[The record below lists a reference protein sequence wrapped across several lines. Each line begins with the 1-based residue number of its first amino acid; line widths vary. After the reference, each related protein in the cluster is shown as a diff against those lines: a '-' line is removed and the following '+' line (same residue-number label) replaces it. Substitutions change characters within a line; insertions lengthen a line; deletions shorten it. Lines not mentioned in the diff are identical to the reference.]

1 MVRNWPI
8 WLSFIKRIISNEWQD
23 LDNYQKRV
31 WITWIK
37 IEGHWRKKVNKFNLR
52 MLHGLSNLNIHWKDR
67 CWSWNSNTLVTW
79 YEELTP
85 WKRPWCRERLKA
97 GGGDDR
103 GWDEWMASLIRWMWV
118 WASSGRLWRTGKPG
132 VLQSMGS
139 QRVGHDWATENNN
152 KEDEKTS
159 HRLSE
164 NICKSWV
171 SSHSLLQGIFPTQG
185 SNLGLLHCR

>member
-8 WLSFIKRIISNEWQD
+8 WLSFIKRSISNEWQD

-37 IEGHWRKKVNKFNLR
+37 FEGHWRKKVNKFNLR

-103 GWDEWMASLIRWMWV
+103 GWDGSMASPIQWMWV
-118 WASSGRLWRTGKPG
+118 WANSGSWWWTGNPG

-139 QRVGHDWATENNN
+139 KESDKTEWQLNWT
-152 KEDEKTS
+152 DGM
-159 HRLSE
+159 L
-164 NICKSWV
+164 I
-171 SSHSLLQGIFPTQG
+171 
-185 SNLGLLHCR
+185 